1 MGSPEKKLMQL
12 CAAPMHGVGTVLA
25 VDGDGRCRVATAQ
38 GELRVSLAASCL
50 LAPEAGDVV
59 WLAGDFAQGM
69 YVTAVLERGAARA
82 SSRVVLPA
90 GAVLESA
97 DGAMTLKAQRLTLA
111 GEQLAVQGKRAA
123 IAIDKVTGVGREV
136 TWSFGRV
143 KLIADM
149 LESFAD
155 RVSQFSRWSQRTVA
169 GMDQVRAT
177 QVDYRAEQMM
187 QLHAGNLVADAE
199 NLVKLDGEQIHM
211 G

>member
-25 VDGDGRCRVATAQ
+25 VDAERRCRVVTAQ
-38 GELRVSLAASCL
+38 GELSVSPAASCL

-59 WLAGDFAQGM
+59 WLCGDFAQGM
-69 YVTAVLERGAARA
+69 YVTAVLERGSTGPAG
-82 SSRVVLPA
+82 RVVLPA

-97 DGAMTLKAQRLTLA
+97 DGTMTLKADHLTLA
-111 GEQLAVQGKRAA
+111 GEQLAVQGRAAA
-123 IAIDKVTGVGREV
+123 IAIDKVTGIGREV

-143 KLIADM
+143 KVIADL

-187 QLHAGNLVADAE
+187 QLHADNLVANAA